1 MPPRKKKASQKPPPV
16 DKNLS
21 NECQSVSE
29 TDDVEMKD
37 ADESVSAD
45 KVDVTDDRESVEAGN
60 LLLDVE
66 DNRSAVFKVVKAHV
80 S

>member
-16 DKNLS
+16 DLS
-21 NECQSVSE
+21 NEGQSVSE